1 MCALVSRRTDGR
13 VFGPT
18 TTTNYCPVIYEL
30 RFWRRER
37 ERERKRWSSWN
48 VFLEF
53 FFVRRTAFDEKTPQ
67 VSWTTS
73 RCTSRFSPVL
83 QESGNSSSRS
93 LFFLFL
99 APFERACV
107 VLLARDFFFVSLS
120 SKDAHAERGSRRSRP
135 CCYYRNGHL
144 ASPYRCCRDAW
155 GEEDGWLGK
164 QLELESKT
172 KEKS

>member
-93 LFFLFL
+93 LFSSFSLLWTCVCSALGPWFFFLFL
-99 APFERACV
+99 YPRKTPMLSEDHEEAGPV
-107 VLLARDFFFVSLS
+107 VIIEMATWPVPIVAVGMREGRRM
-120 SKDAHAERGSRRSRP
+120 AGSENS
-135 CCYYRNGHL
+135 
-144 ASPYRCCRDAW
+144 
-155 GEEDGWLGK
+155 
-164 QLELESKT
+164 
-172 KEKS
+172 

>member
-30 RFWRRER
+30 RFWRR

-93 LFFLFL
+93 LFSSFSLL
-99 APFERACV
+99 WTCV
-107 VLLARDFFFVSLS
+107 CSALGPWFFFVSLS